1 MPSAP
6 PLNARLLTPA
16 QYDNVVDDLLKVRDR
31 PAKHFG
37 GGVAAKLDEVAVEQR
52 VNAANA
58 VAAQAVANL
67 SAWSPC
73 MPPAVDAVTCG
84 AQLIDRLGPAAF
96 RHPLSA
102 EERAQL
108 QRLFDAG
115 LAEKDFATGVDWLL
129 TGLLQAPD
137 FLYQFAKPK
146 SREVAGQVV
155 PLDSYE
161 LASRLSFF
169 VWNSAPDD
177 ALYAAAATGA
187 LSDLTELGTE
197 LERMLED
204 ARFERGVSS
213 FYSDWLGLEGF
224 REVARDEAALTS
236 EVSDSLVRSIL
247 MSATSLYASAAPNF
261 QSLFS
266 GESYFM
272 DDSLRTFYGLSGSG
286 QELVLTALP
295 DEGRRGLLT
304 HPALMTL
311 LARPDRSDPIARG
324 LFVQR
329 ALLCNDI
336 PPPPPNL
343 LIPELS
349 PVADGLS
356 TRTRLE
362 QHTERGVCAACHDM
376 IDPPG
381 FALEAYDEVGRF
393 RSVDHGVPVDTSGNM
408 PEGTDVAGAF
418 ATGSELLDRLA
429 ASSDVKRCFSKRYLT
444 FALARSLQQADD
456 CSLWQVSES
465 FAQTGDLK
473 QLIAAVVKTDAFRLR
488 AAEDLGDQQ

>member
-1 MPSAP
+1 
-6 PLNARLLTPA
+6 
-16 QYDNVVDDLLKVRDR
+16 
-31 PAKHFG
+31 
-37 GGVAAKLDEVAVEQR
+37 
-52 VNAANA
+52 
-58 VAAQAVANL
+58 
-67 SAWSPC
+67 
-73 MPPAVDAVTCG
+73 
-84 AQLIDRLGPAAF
+84 
-96 RHPLSA
+96 
-102 EERAQL
+102 
-108 QRLFDAG
+108 
-115 LAEKDFATGVDWLL
+115 
-129 TGLLQAPD
+129 LLQAPD
-137 FLYQFAKPK
+137 FLYQFAKPQ
-146 SREVAGQVV
+146 SGEVAGQVV

-177 ALYAAAATGA
+177 ALYAAAATGT

-197 LERMLED
+197 LERMLEH
-204 ARFERGVSS
+204 ARFERGVFS

-224 REVARDEAALTS
+224 REVARDDAAFTS

-272 DDSLRTFYGLSGSG
+272 DDSLRTFYGSSGSG
-286 QELVLTALP
+286 QGLVPTALP
-295 DEGRRGLLT
+295 GEGRRGLLT

-311 LARPDRSDPIARG
+311 LARPGRSDPIARG

-343 LIPELS
+343 VIPALP
-349 PVADGLS
+349 PVAEGLS
-356 TRTRLE
+356 TRARLQ

-429 ASSDVKRCFSKRYLT
+429 VSADVKRCFSKRYLT
-444 FALARSLQQADD
+444 FALARSLQPADD

-488 AAEDLGDQQ
+488 AAEGLGDMQ